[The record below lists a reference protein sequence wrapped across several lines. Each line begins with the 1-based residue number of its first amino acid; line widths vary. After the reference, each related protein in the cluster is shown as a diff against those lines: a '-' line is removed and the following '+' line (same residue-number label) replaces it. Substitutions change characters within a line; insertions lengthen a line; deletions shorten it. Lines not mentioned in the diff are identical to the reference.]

1 MISKTAQA
9 DVEELWD
16 AGLKPTFQ
24 DIIRL
29 NALALAVERVR
40 SGFALSTLPRVAFL
54 GSAALREPTIGSE
67 MWMELASRL
76 FDSKDCETFIM
87 LRAFSMSRPPAELPD
102 PANEAAVLQALDAF
116 RNSIG
121 FATVRQL
128 IAAISYAVHGF
139 DPASGEVAAKRA
151 DAPAEHAA
159 PADDDCYE
167 VGLLHMGMLYRL
179 GSAADIKA
187 LSPRAVQELLYRAI
201 SRDSETDARKSA
213 VYAAE
218 DDYTRTLDEITE
230 RLKSNG

>member
-40 SGFALSTLPRVAFL
+40 AGFALSTLPRVAFL

-67 MWMELASRL
+67 IWMELASRL
-76 FDSKDCETFIM
+76 FDSKDSETFIM

-128 IAAISYAVHGF
+128 VAAISYAVHGF

-151 DAPAEHAA
+151 DAPA
-159 PADDDCYE
+159 ADDADCYE

>member
-40 SGFALSTLPRVAFL
+40 AGFALSTLPRVAFL

-67 MWMELASRL
+67 IWMELASRL
-76 FDSKDCETFIM
+76 FDSKDSETFIM

-116 RNSIG
+116 RSSIG

-128 IAAISYAVHGF
+128 IAAIGYAVHGF
-139 DPASGEVAAKRA
+139 DPASGEIAAKRA
-151 DAPAEHAA
+151 DAPAE
-159 PADDDCYE
+159 PTDDDCYE
-167 VGLLHMGMLYRL
+167 VGLLHMGMLHRL

-201 SRDSETDARKSA
+201 SRDCETNARKDA